1 MAAMQGYL
9 CPLGVHCWVLFLY
22 HRRYGVSLRGSPQ
35 GRRNAVA
42 LWVTGPVGLLG
53 TTNHPAGVCTHQ
65 KSAEANPAASSGC
78 ISRTRQKSAEA
89 NPATSSGGELPVTH
103 GS

>member
-22 HRRYGVSLRGSPQ
+22 HRRYGVSLRAGAPQ
-35 GRRNAVA
+35 RGGA
-42 LWVTGPVGLLG
+42 LGDGPVGLLG

-89 NPATSSGGELPVTH
+89 NPATSSGELPVTH

>member
-42 LWVTGPVGLLG
+42 LWVTEPRWACWALQITQQV
-53 TTNHPAGVCTHQ
+53 
-65 KSAEANPAASSGC
+65 
-78 ISRTRQKSAEA
+78 RTRQKSAEA